1 MFVVTVGGL
10 VLVLLLAGAVV
21 EVARAAGL
29 PRPGRLHVSGP
40 SLVQRLGERAADRPG
55 FVVASVTLAVVLGLT
70 PVLDVVLRSVG
81 AVAQFEYW
89 DFGAYTSALD
99 RWRAGDPLY
108 VRTEEGGYGG
118 GYLYPPVFLLV
129 VWPFAQVSFDT
140 GAALWELCSV
150 LFLWGSLQSLVR
162 LLGHQLRL
170 WERGLLLWVLVGFHP
185 LLFSVKQGQISAF
198 LAGLVTLSAVG
209 LLFGERTASTATAAS
224 YASGACTGVVGVV
237 KLVYA
242 PVGAHLLVDHR
253 RLLGAVGAGVALL
266 GVSLVAFGVDA
277 HVRYL
282 DVLRWG
288 KAEPVRSPLLWM
300 APYYRPL
307 YALAPV
313 SLPLRLLGS
322 LAVAGLAFA
331 AGASAGREI
340 FALGVAAMPL
350 LAPQAYTYY
359 LTALVPAVVVLL
371 HVELTVG
378 GRPVLPVLAVFL
390 CHVHAYGLG
399 LAVEFLPPLLPYR
412 TASVPGLDA
421 TVADVVV
428 SFVQP
433 GVWGALLLGLLAA
446 KRVGDV
452 ATVESVSHWQA
463 SSE

>member
-1 MFVVTVGGL
+1 MFVVTVGGSSL
-10 VLVLLLAGAVV
+10 LLLLAGVVV
-21 EVARAAGL
+21 EAARAASL
-29 PRPGRLHVSGP
+29 PLPGRLHVSSP

-55 FVVASVTLAVVLGLT
+55 FVVGSVTLAVVLGLT
-70 PVLDVVLRSVG
+70 PLLDIVLRSVG

-89 DFGAYTSALD
+89 DFGAYAGALD

-108 VRTEEGGYGG
+108 VRTDEGGYSG

-129 VWPFAQVSFDT
+129 VWPFAQLSFDT
-140 GAALWELCSV
+140 GATLWELCSV

-162 LLGHQLRL
+162 ELGHRLRL

-198 LAGLVTLSAVG
+198 LAGLVTLSIVG
-209 LLFGERTASTATAAS
+209 LLVAERTASTATA

-242 PVGAHLLVDHR
+242 PIGAHLLVDR
-253 RLLGAVGAGVALL
+253 RRFLGALGAGVALL

-288 KAEPVRSPLLWM
+288 KSEPVRSPLLWV

-313 SLPLRLLGS
+313 SMPLRLLGS
-322 LAVAGLAFA
+322 LAVAGLALA
-331 AGASAGREI
+331 AGASAARET

-371 HVELTVG
+371 HVELTVD
-378 GRPVLPVLAVFL
+378 GRPALPVLAAFL
-390 CHVHAYGLG
+390 CHAHAYGLG
-399 LAVEFLPPLLPYR
+399 LAVEFVPPLLPYR
-412 TASVPGLDA
+412 TTSVPGLDA

-428 SFVQP
+428 SLVQP

-446 KRVGDV
+446 KRVADA
-452 ATVESVSHWQA
+452 ATVSSGRHRQVA
-463 SSE
+463 SE